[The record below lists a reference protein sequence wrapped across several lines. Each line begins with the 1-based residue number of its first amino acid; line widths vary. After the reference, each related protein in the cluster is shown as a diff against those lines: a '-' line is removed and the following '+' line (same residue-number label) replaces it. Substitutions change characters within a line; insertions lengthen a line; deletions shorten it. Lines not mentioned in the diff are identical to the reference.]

1 MKPAADKQN
10 ALTGRLRIRLLAYL
24 AVVVAV
30 VSIPVGIIYQQ
41 QAREQLLQQ
50 EMSMLKQLVK
60 MSPVFSANTKENDS
74 HFVKMLTELPQVIAI
89 ESLTTPGQ
97 TVTDQNTVW
106 IEVGDKKVLKIQLDA
121 ERFKKLGVFPWLYFL
136 VAVATVLLLS
146 WFLLSRYEQYFK
158 TLTIFITDLRNGV
171 NTGEINCESQVEEFR
186 LLNDALNELSGRVD
200 MQSMAVSQG
209 FEGLSHFSQLFEHAP
224 SLIVTINTALDV
236 SYLNKAVK
244 ELLPEKYLNQDVI
257 SLLPE
262 EIKELV
268 DQSLLNN
275 EVIQG
280 IETRSQE
287 RSFLWSFAPVPA
299 QAEVNCYGVDITLV
313 RQAESQTET
322 AFVDSMI
329 ARDENEAKSIFLA
342 NMSHEIRTP
351 LTAIIGFSESL
362 LESGQS
368 MEERVVG
375 INTIIRN
382 ARHLLSIVN
391 DLLDI
396 TRIETGQGI
405 IELESFSVQNIIEDV
420 YQNYSAQAQSKGIGF
435 NLDMQYPLPAAVIS
449 DDSRIRQI
457 LFNLCSN
464 AIKFTPQGDVSLKVA
479 YDKQNSELMFVVK
492 DTGVGIRPSQIDKI
506 FNRFEQLDNGHAR
519 KYGGAGLGLY
529 ITRELVE
536 RMHGSINV
544 ESEPGVGSCFVVVIK
559 AEQASAEQIE
569 NDQQLQRYVPEQESR
584 SGCYQGKVLLAEDNA
599 DNQNLVK
606 MYLTKMGVQVSV
618 ANNGQEAVQLATE
631 EVFNLI
637 LMDMQMPIMDGVEAT
652 KLIHGSGNEAPIV
665 MLTANVMKDD
675 MQQCRRVGCNGFLTK
690 PIERNSFEAYVA
702 DFLIPVDSHSLE
714 QLPIVSE
721 LVNEGP
727 EFYNIVKAYVKQLP
741 GDLQAA
747 IDAFKSNDDD
757 VLKSKVHSM
766 KGTSGNMGFIEYSQL
781 CAQVEFAITKND
793 RDEIMQLID
802 TLEEMK
808 ARIIAGVES

>member
-1 MKPAADKQN
+1 
-10 ALTGRLRIRLLAYL
+10 
-24 AVVVAV
+24 
-30 VSIPVGIIYQQ
+30 
-41 QAREQLLQQ
+41 
-50 EMSMLKQLVK
+50 
-60 MSPVFSANTKENDS
+60 
-74 HFVKMLTELPQVIAI
+74 
-89 ESLTTPGQ
+89 
-97 TVTDQNTVW
+97 
-106 IEVGDKKVLKIQLDA
+106 
-121 ERFKKLGVFPWLYFL
+121 
-136 VAVATVLLLS
+136 
-146 WFLLSRYEQYFK
+146 
-158 TLTIFITDLRNGV
+158 
-171 NTGEINCESQVEEFR
+171 
-186 LLNDALNELSGRVD
+186 
-200 MQSMAVSQG
+200 
-209 FEGLSHFSQLFEHAP
+209 
-224 SLIVTINTALDV
+224 
-236 SYLNKAVK
+236 
-244 ELLPEKYLNQDVI
+244 
-257 SLLPE
+257 
-262 EIKELV
+262 
-268 DQSLLNN
+268 
-275 EVIQG
+275 
-280 IETRSQE
+280 
-287 RSFLWSFAPVPA
+287 
-299 QAEVNCYGVDITLV
+299 
-313 RQAESQTET
+313 
-322 AFVDSMI
+322 
-329 ARDENEAKSIFLA
+329 
-342 NMSHEIRTP
+342 
-351 LTAIIGFSESL
+351 
-362 LESGQS
+362 
-368 MEERVVG
+368 
-375 INTIIRN
+375 
-382 ARHLLSIVN
+382 
-391 DLLDI
+391 
-396 TRIETGQGI
+396 
-405 IELESFSVQNIIEDV
+405 
-420 YQNYSAQAQSKGIGF
+420 
-435 NLDMQYPLPAAVIS
+435 
-449 DDSRIRQI
+449 
-457 LFNLCSN
+457 
-464 AIKFTPQGDVSLKVA
+464 
-479 YDKQNSELMFVVK
+479 
-492 DTGVGIRPSQIDKI
+492 VGIRPSQIDKI